1 MRGAPTPPGAA
12 LRSRLLRLMAGRLAL
27 ALAIL
32 CGALAVTA
40 DRARHGQTDLDPGL
54 YATIVTAF
62 VATIACAAVL
72 PYARRLRL
80 FAGLQLAIDAGI
92 VSSLVHFSGGTDSIF
107 AFLYVPITV
116 YAALIFGRQGAYAA
130 SALGALGFGVTLLL
144 EPLTALR
151 TPVSVAVWGTNAGA
165 LLLVALLASALSR
178 ERDRAGHALAEK
190 VRDLQSLRLLHERT
204 VNSLTSGLLTTDT
217 AGTIMSFNPEAERIT
232 GVTAAEAM
240 GQSLDAVIPGATD
253 RVLDSVKAVERG
265 RARLRYRNRRGQE
278 LFLGLAGSVLRDA
291 VDASGGY
298 VVIFQDVTKIV
309 EMESDLRRHERLAGV
324 GQLAAD
330 LAHEIRNPLAAISGS
345 IQILEE
351 THTEAGDEAQRLMG
365 IVVRETDRLNA
376 LITDFLHYAR
386 PAPAKPEPVAVAG
399 VLADMRQIFET
410 VRPPS
415 VELSVEAPE
424 ELCVLA
430 DDRQVR
436 QLLWNLFLNAVQAM
450 PNGGRLEIHASGPAA
465 QDGGLTGRSLG
476 TDGRAERAEGTRFAE
491 IRVSDTGTGIPE
503 AVLERIFDPFFTTK
517 EGGSGLGLATV
528 HRIVEGNG
536 GHVSVESAVGRGTC
550 FRVLLPI
557 AENPR

>member
-1 MRGAPTPPGAA
+1 
-12 LRSRLLRLMAGRLAL
+12 MAGRLAL

-40 DRARHGQTDLDPGL
+40 DRARDGLPDLAPGL

-62 VATIACAAVL
+62 VATIGGAAVL
-72 PYARRLRL
+72 LYARRLRV
-80 FAGLQLAIDAGI
+80 FGGIQLAIDVAL
-92 VSSLVHFSGGTDSIF
+92 VSALVHFSGGTDSIF

-130 SALGALGFGVTLLL
+130 SALGAIGFGVTLLL
-144 EPLTALR
+144 EPINALR
-151 TPVSVAVWGTNAGA
+151 TPVSVAVWGTNASA

-217 AGTIMSFNPEAERIT
+217 AGMIMSFNPEAERIT

-265 RARLRYRNRRGQE
+265 RARLRYRNRRSQE

-291 VDASGGY
+291 VDAPGGY

-309 EMESDLRRHERLAGV
+309 EMEGDLRRHERLAGV

-351 THTEAGDEAQRLMG
+351 TNAGSGDEAQRLMG

-386 PAPAKPEPVAVAG
+386 PAPAKPVPVAVAG

-415 VELSVEAPE
+415 VELVVEAPE
-424 ELCVLA
+424 TLRVLA

-436 QLLWNLFLNAVQAM
+436 QLLWNLFLNGVQAM
-450 PNGGRLEIHASGPAA
+450 PDGGRLEIRAVASPA
-465 QDGGLTGRSLG
+465 QDTGLTGRSFRAE
-476 TDGRAERAEGTRFAE
+476 GRAERAEGTRFAE
-491 IRVSDTGTGIPE
+491 IAVSDTGTGIPE

-517 EGGSGLGLATV
+517 EEGSGLGLATV